1 MFAATLRIIV
11 TIVIIHTVI
20 IEDVENCIVLHF
32 SSSPAFPPSPVAA
45 TFACCRRVCRQRA
58 PRRVE
63 TWPRSHGPQVHMRSC
78 ALISNLSESLV
89 CPLILC
95 FLMSGT
101 DDAANA
107 TNFDFA
113 EVWVRPTEHRTSKQ
127 APGGRVRVSKT
138 SKTSDNQTKLSDQ
151 YYPPILL
158 VDQHRQKQLWTKAAL
173 VIA

>member
-127 APGGRVRVSKT
+127 APGGRVLYVFQKHQRRVTIRQNCLINITHQSCWLINT
-138 SKTSDNQTKLSDQ
+138 VRSSSGPKL
-151 YYPPILL
+151 LL
-158 VDQHRQKQLWTKAAL
+158 
-173 VIA
+173 